1 MVEVVARNIGFS
13 YPGATH
19 ATLDDLSFTV
29 PSNNTLSLLGSSGAG
44 KTTLLKVLSGLLP
57 CNAGSLCFD
66 GKEVLHLEAG
76 ERGVSQVFQFPVLF
90 DSLSV
95 LDNIAFPLRAL
106 GMTRRERQRKAQAIA
121 ELLEIDEW
129 LHEKPASLA
138 LFQAQIAGF
147 AKALVRPDTAL
158 VLLDEPLT
166 AVEPALKW
174 RLRGLLKRAQEEL
187 QVSMIYVTHDQT
199 EALTIADSVSVLH
212 EGAIL
217 QTGSARQLYNFPEH
231 VEVAR
236 FIGSPGMNIVRGE
249 IRGDLLR
256 VSGMQLPGTQLTQTM
271 QVYERS
277 DSVQALADGAVMVG
291 FRPEWAHTTRN
302 GAARIQDIQIIG
314 ADDNA
319 RVGFVEL
326 DLDGQTV
333 HIRQSLT
340 QEWIARDASAELVIE
355 RALVFRDEQLVASVG
370 VS

>member
-129 LHEKPASLA
+129 LHEKPTSLA

-174 RLRGLLKRAQEEL
+174 RLRGLLK
-187 QVSMIYVTHDQT
+187 H
-199 EALTIADSVSVLH
+199 
-212 EGAIL
+212 
-217 QTGSARQLYNFPEH
+217 
-231 VEVAR
+231 
-236 FIGSPGMNIVRGE
+236 
-249 IRGDLLR
+249 
-256 VSGMQLPGTQLTQTM
+256 
-271 QVYERS
+271 
-277 DSVQALADGAVMVG
+277 
-291 FRPEWAHTTRN
+291 
-302 GAARIQDIQIIG
+302 
-314 ADDNA
+314 
-319 RVGFVEL
+319 
-326 DLDGQTV
+326 
-333 HIRQSLT
+333 
-340 QEWIARDASAELVIE
+340 
-355 RALVFRDEQLVASVG
+355 
-370 VS
+370 